1 MGGDCIKMSR
11 FFVNGKNILSD
22 SIIITGE
29 DVIHIKKVLRLKGGD
44 NIIVSDG
51 IGTDYHVE
59 IQKIGSDMI
68 DTKIINSYKNISE
81 PPVNITLFQG
91 LPKSD
96 KMNYIIQKSVEL
108 GVKRIVPVI
117 TERTVVKI
125 SKNKDYKKRHQ
136 RWNRISMEAAKQC
149 NRGIVPQVKY
159 PIPFKDAIKIPANG
173 GLKILPYE
181 KEKSQGIK
189 SILKDKPNNKDIFIY
204 IGPEGGFSDRE
215 IELAF
220 ESEIKTISLG
230 PRILRTETAGI
241 VVLSILMYELGDVGY
256 V

>member
-1 MGGDCIKMSR
+1 MSK
-11 FFVNGKNILSD
+11 FFVNSENISSD

-29 DVIHIKKVLRLKGGD
+29 DVVHIKKVLRLNSGD

-51 IGTDYHVE
+51 LGTDYHVQ
-59 IQKIGSDMI
+59 IQKIDLHTV
-68 DTKIINSYKNISE
+68 DTKIISSFKNNSE
-81 PPVNITLFQG
+81 PPVDIVLFQG

-96 KMNYIIQKSVEL
+96 KMDYIIQKGVEL
-108 GVKRIVPVI
+108 GVKKIVPVI

-125 SKNKDYKKRHQ
+125 SNNKDYKKKHQ

-149 NRGIVPQVKY
+149 NRGIIPQVEY
-159 PIPFKDAIKIPANG
+159 PIIFKEAIETLPNNG
-173 GLKILPYE
+173 FRILPYE

-189 SILKDKPNNKDIFIY
+189 GILKEKSNSKDIFIF
-204 IGPEGGFSDRE
+204 IGPEGGFCDRE
-215 IELAF
+215 IELALKNDF
-220 ESEIKTISLG
+220 NIISLG

>member
-1 MGGDCIKMSR
+1 MGGDCVKMSR
-11 FFVNGKNILSD
+11 FFVNNENILSN

-29 DVIHIKKVLRLKGGD
+29 DVVHIKKVLRLKIGD

-51 IGTDYHVE
+51 MGTDYHVE
-59 IQKIGSDMI
+59 IQKMDSDTV
-68 DTKIINSYKNISE
+68 DTKIISSYKNISE
-81 PPVNITLFQG
+81 PPINITLFQA

-96 KMNYIIQKSVEL
+96 KMDYIIQKGVEL
-108 GVKRIVPVI
+108 GVKTIVPVI
-117 TERTVVKI
+117 TERTIVKI
-125 SKNKDYKKRHQ
+125 SNNKGYEKKNQ

-149 NRGIVPQVKY
+149 NRGVIPQVEN
-159 PIPFKDAIKIPANG
+159 PMTFKEAINTLPDN

-189 SILKDKPNNKDIFIY
+189 SVLKKKSYNKDIFIF
-204 IGPEGGFSDRE
+204 IGPEGGFSDKE

-220 ESEIKTISLG
+220 KSGLNIISLG

-241 VVLSILMYELGDVGY
+241 VVLSILMYELGDVSY

>member
-1 MGGDCIKMSR
+1 MSK
-11 FFVNGKNILSD
+11 FFVNGENISSD
-22 SIIITGE
+22 SITITGE
-29 DVIHIKKVLRLKGGD
+29 DVVHIKKVLRLNSGD

-51 IGTDYHVE
+51 FGTDYHVQ
-59 IQKIGSDMI
+59 IQKIDSHRV
-68 DTKIINSYKNISE
+68 DTKIISSCKNISE
-81 PPVNITLFQG
+81 PPVNIVLFQG

-96 KMNYIIQKSVEL
+96 KMDYIIQKGVEL
-108 GVKRIVPVI
+108 GVKKIIPVI

-125 SKNKDYKKRHQ
+125 SDNNYKKKHE

-149 NRGIVPQVKY
+149 NRGIVPQIGY
-159 PIPFKDAIKIPANG
+159 PILFKEAMEKLPGNC
-173 GLKILPYE
+173 LKILPYE

-189 SILKDKPNNKDIFIY
+189 GILKEKSNNKDVFIF
-204 IGPEGGFSDRE
+204 IGPEGGFCDRE
-215 IELAF
+215 IELALKNGF
-220 ESEIKTISLG
+220 DIISLG

>member
-1 MGGDCIKMSR
+1 MSK
-11 FFVNGKNILSD
+11 FFVNGENISSD
-22 SIIITGE
+22 SITITGE
-29 DVIHIKKVLRLKGGD
+29 DVVHIKKVLRLKSGD

-51 IGTDYHVE
+51 LGIDYHV
-59 IQKIGSDMI
+59 KIEKINSSTV
-68 DTKIINSYKNISE
+68 DTKIISSCKNASE
-81 PPVNITLFQG
+81 PPVDIVLFQG

-96 KMNYIIQKSVEL
+96 KMDFIIQKGVEL
-108 GVKRIVPVI
+108 GVKKIVPVI

-125 SKNKDYKKRHQ
+125 SKDNYKKKHQ

-149 NRGIVPQVKY
+149 NRGIIPKVEY
-159 PIPFKDAIKIPANG
+159 PINFKDAVDTLPNNG
-173 GLKILPYE
+173 FKILPYE

-189 SILKDKPNNKDIFIY
+189 GILKEKSNTKDVFIC
-204 IGPEGGFSDRE
+204 IGPEGGFCDKE
-215 IELAF
+215 IELALKNQF
-220 ESEIKTISLG
+220 NIISLG

>member
-1 MGGDCIKMSR
+1 MSK
-11 FFVNGKNILSD
+11 FFVNSENISSD

-29 DVIHIKKVLRLKGGD
+29 DVVHIKKVLRLNSGD

-51 IGTDYHVE
+51 LGTDYHVQ
-59 IQKIGSDMI
+59 IQKIDLHTV
-68 DTKIINSYKNISE
+68 DTKIISSFKNNSE
-81 PPVNITLFQG
+81 PPVDIVLFQG

-96 KMNYIIQKSVEL
+96 KMDYIIQKGVEL
-108 GVKRIVPVI
+108 GVKKIVPVI

-125 SKNKDYKKRHQ
+125 SNNKDYKKKHQ

-149 NRGIVPQVKY
+149 NRGIIPQVEY
-159 PIPFKDAIKIPANG
+159 PIIFKEAIETLPNNG
-173 GLKILPYE
+173 FRILPYE

-189 SILKDKPNNKDIFIY
+189 GILKEKSNSKDIFIF
-204 IGPEGGFSDRE
+204 IGPEGGFCDRE
-215 IELAF
+215 IELALKNDF
-220 ESEIKTISLG
+220 NIISLG
-230 PRILRTETAGI
+230 PRILRTETAGV